1 MTNPNDPP
9 SLRLRRDK
17 QMKKESKQMTKNTAA
32 PFTLGH
38 SPDPDDAFM
47 FYAMAENK
55 IDLRGYRFE
64 HRLEDIQT
72 LNERALRGE
81 LHISAISIHAYAY
94 LTDKYALLPC
104 GASMGDGY
112 GPVVVRKRSTLNPPS
127 QGYGAAGAQLSTLNK
142 DSMQE
147 SEAREFLSGKKI
159 AVPGQMTSAFLAL
172 QLFLGDF
179 DFVVVPFDQIFD
191 AVGSERTDAGLIIHE
206 GQLTYAQS
214 GFEKIVDLGQWWKNE
229 TGLPLPLGGN
239 VVRKDIPPPVR
250 HDLSEIIRE
259 SIDYGLA
266 HREEAVRHSLPYA
279 RDMDAKLAGKFI
291 GMYVNEF
298 TRDYGEI
305 GRAAVRKFLADA
317 RDKGYIDVPIEL
329 EFVE

>member
-1 MTNPNDPP
+1 MNMV
-9 SLRLRRDK
+9 R
-17 QMKKESKQMTKNTAA
+17 TKAA
-32 PFTLGH
+32 KAITDDSPGVFTLGH

-94 LTDKYALLPC
+94 VASKYALLPC

-112 GPVVVRKRSTLNPPS
+112 GPIVVGRQQSGSAVEGANRASTS
-127 QGYGAAGAQLSTLNK
+127 NK
-142 DSMQE
+142 AIRE
-147 SEAREFLSGKKI
+147 SLRGCTI
-159 AVPGQMTSAFLAL
+159 AVPGTMTSAFLAL
-172 QLFLGDF
+172 QLFLGEF
-179 DFVVVPFDQIFD
+179 DYVVVPFDQIFD
-191 AVGSERTDAGLIIHE
+191 AVRTRRADVGLIIHE
-206 GQLTYAQS
+206 GQLTYEKS
-214 GFEKIVDLGQWWKNE
+214 GFEKIVDLGKWWKE
-229 TGLPLPLGGN
+229 QTGLPLPLGGN
-239 VVRKDIPPPVR
+239 VVRKDISPAIR
-250 HDLSEIIRE
+250 KSLSEIIRE

-266 HREEAVRHSLPYA
+266 HREEAVQHSLPYA

-298 TRDYGEI
+298 TRDYGQV
-305 GRAAVRKFLADA
+305 GRDAIRRFLTEAHN
-317 RDKGYIDVPIEL
+317 KGYTDVPVEV

>member
-1 MTNPNDPP
+1 MI
-9 SLRLRRDK
+9 RDK
-17 QMKKESKQMTKNTAA
+17 TKH
-32 PFTLGH
+32 FTLGH

-55 IDLRGYRFE
+55 IDLRGYQFE

-81 LHISAISIHAYAY
+81 LHISAISIHAYA
-94 LTDKYALLPC
+94 DVAGKYALLPC

-112 GPVVVRKRSTLNPPS
+112 GPIVIGKRTTHNIQRPTS
-127 QGYGAAGAQLSTLNK
+127 NK
-142 DSMQE
+142 IVIGE
-147 SEAREFLSGKKI
+147 EEAREFLADKKI
-159 AVPGQMTSAFLAL
+159 AVPGTMTSAFLAL
-172 QLFLGDF
+172 QLFLGEF
-179 DFVVVPFDQIFD
+179 DYVVVPFDQIFD
-191 AVGSERTDAGLIIHE
+191 AVRNGRADMGLIIHE
-206 GQLTYAQS
+206 GQLTYEKS
-214 GFEKIVDLGQWWKNE
+214 GFEKIVDLGKWWKE
-229 TGLPLPLGGN
+229 WTGLPLPLGGN
-239 VVRKDIPPPVR
+239 VVRKDIPLAVR

-266 HREEAVRHSLPYA
+266 HRDEAVRHSLPYA

-298 TRDYGEI
+298 TRDYGKV
-305 GRAAVRKFLADA
+305 GRDAIRKFLAEA
-317 RDKGYIDVPIEL
+317 HEKSFIPAPIEI

>member
-1 MTNPNDPP
+1 MTKEP
-9 SLRLRRDK
+9 
-17 QMKKESKQMTKNTAA
+17 QMKKEKSEV
-32 PFTLGH
+32 FTLGH

-47 FYAMAENK
+47 FYAMAQNK

-72 LNERALRGE
+72 LNERAVRGE

-94 LTDKYALLPC
+94 VAHKYALLPC

-112 GPVVVRKRSTLNPPS
+112 GPIIVRKRPTPNSVRERGSHGALRS
-127 QGYGAAGAQLSTLNK
+127 QRTTSDEDAAV
-142 DSMQE
+142 
-147 SEAREFLSGKKI
+147 REFLIGKKI
-159 AVPGQMTSAFLAL
+159 AVPGKMTSAFLAL
-172 QLFLGDF
+172 QLFLGEF
-179 DFVVVPFDQIFD
+179 DYVVVPFDQIFD
-191 AVGSERTDAGLIIHE
+191 ALRSGQADLGLIIHE
-206 GQLTYAQS
+206 GQLTYAKS
-214 GFEKIVDLGQWWKNE
+214 GFEKIVDLGSWWKAQ

-239 VVRKDIPPPVR
+239 VVRKDIPKPVR

-266 HREEAVRHSLPYA
+266 HRDEAVRHSLPYA
-279 RDMDAKLAGKFI
+279 RDMDARLAGKFI

-298 TRDYGEI
+298 TRDYGEV
-305 GRAAVRKFLADA
+305 GRDAIRRFLAEA
-317 RDKGYIDVPIEL
+317 HNKGYTDAPIEV

>member
-1 MTNPNDPP
+1 MIRESEQMMKDNTNV
-9 SLRLRRDK
+9 
-17 QMKKESKQMTKNTAA
+17 
-32 PFTLGH
+32 FTLGH

-81 LHISAISIHAYAY
+81 LHISAISIHAYARVA
-94 LTDKYALLPC
+94 TKYALLPC

-112 GPVVVRKRSTLNPPS
+112 GPILIKKRPRRN
-127 QGYGAAGAQLSTLNK
+127 AQLNE
-142 DSMQE
+142 DPMQE
-147 SEAREFLSGKKI
+147 AAAREFLADKKV
-159 AVPGQMTSAFLAL
+159 AVPGTMTSAFLAL
-172 QLFLGDF
+172 QLFLGEF
-179 DFVVVPFDQIFD
+179 GYVIVPFDQIFD
-191 AVGSERTDAGLIIHE
+191 AVRTGRADVGLIIHE
-206 GQLTYAQS
+206 GQLTYEKS
-214 GFEKIVDLGQWWKNE
+214 GFEKIVDLGKWWKGR

-239 VVRKDIPPPVR
+239 VVRKDIPPAVR
-250 HDLSEIIRE
+250 RDLSEIIRE

-266 HREEAVRHSLPYA
+266 HREQAVRHSLPYA

-305 GRAAVRKFLADA
+305 GRDAIRRFLAEA
-317 RDKGYIDVPIEL
+317 HNKGYIDAPVEV